1 MVKSACGDHGKETQE
16 EEEMS
21 WQRGDQ
27 VMLLRD
33 WLGVKRT
40 TIGTVIN
47 LMEKTMSE
55 GAILLVEWNTG
66 GGWMSVED
74 DLVERLP
81 PRPELHD

>member
-1 MVKSACGDHGKETQE
+1 VVKSACGDHGKETQE

>member
-1 MVKSACGDHGKETQE
+1 MVKSACSDHGKETQE

-81 PRPELHD
+81 PRPEFHD

>member
-1 MVKSACGDHGKETQE
+1 
-16 EEEMS
+16 MS

-47 LMEKTMSE
+47 LMEKTMTP
-55 GAILLVEWNTG
+55 GAILLVEWNSG
-66 GGWMSVED
+66 GAWMSVED

-81 PRPELHD
+81 ARPELHD

>member
-1 MVKSACGDHGKETQE
+1 MVETDSGGE
-16 EEEMS
+16 AMS
-21 WQRGDQ
+21 WERGDQ

-40 TIGTVIN
+40 TIGTVVN
-47 LMEKTMSE
+47 LMEKRMSE
-55 GAILLVEWNTG
+55 GAILLVEWNSG

-81 PRPELHD
+81 ARPELHD